1 MPHSESAEPAVVIDA
16 LTVVRS
22 KREVLQNLSASMGRG
37 RVTGLLGP
45 SGSGKTTLIRCL
57 VGAQQTAAGSV
68 TVLGLPAGSPALRRR
83 LGYVTQA
90 PAVYE
95 DLTVAENLHYF
106 ASVMGAPRSTVSSLL
121 AEFELKSIAHQL
133 VRNTSGGQRA
143 RTSLVCALVGDPELL
158 LLDEPTV
165 GQDPVLR
172 EQMWD
177 AFRARAAAGTTVL
190 VSSHVMDE
198 ASRCDDLLLLRAGA
212 LLAQGTPAAIQ
223 AEAGAGDM
231 DAAFLALIRRAAA
244 GGDADTAGR
253 PAGARHAARHEAA
266 ESHGEG
272 PLAEPEAMEPHGE
285 RPVAGPDGAERE
297 AAQHAAAK
305 HEQAQR
311 NPAKH
316 EGAQQS

>member
-1 MPHSESAEPAVVIDA
+1 MATQERSAPGADPAIVIDG

-22 KREVLQNLSASMGRG
+22 KHEVLHHLSTSVARG

-45 SGSGKTTLIRCL
+45 SGSGKTTLIRCI
-57 VGAQQTAAGSV
+57 VGAQQIAAGRV
-68 TVLGLPAGSPALRRR
+68 TVLGLPAGSPPLRRK

-95 DLTVAENLHYF
+95 DLTVSENLHYF
-106 ASVMGAPRSTVSSLL
+106 ASVMGASRSTVVSLI
-121 AEFELKSIAHQL
+121 AEFELKSIEHQL

-198 ASRCDDLLLLRAGA
+198 ASRCDDLLLLRSGA

-223 AEAGAGDM
+223 AEAGVDDM
-231 DAAFLALIRRAAA
+231 DAAFLHLIRRAEAADGAHAA
-244 GGDADTAGR
+244 G
-253 PAGARHAARHEAA
+253 
-266 ESHGEG
+266 
-272 PLAEPEAMEPHGE
+272 
-285 RPVAGPDGAERE
+285 DGAH
-297 AAQHAAAK
+297 ALADGAHAPADAAASP
-305 HEQAQR
+305 HA
-311 NPAKH
+311 PKH
-316 EGAQQS
+316 EGAHQR

>member
-1 MPHSESAEPAVVIDA
+1 MATEERSAPATDAAVVIDA

-22 KREVLQNLSASMGRG
+22 RNEVLQNLSASMARG

-57 VGAQQTAAGSV
+57 VGAQQIAAGRV
-68 TVLGLPAGSPALRRR
+68 TVLGLPAGSPALRRK

-95 DLTVAENLHYF
+95 DLTVEENLRYF
-106 ASVMGAPRSTVSSLL
+106 ASVMDAPRATVASLL
-121 AEFELKSIAHQL
+121 AEFELKSVAHQL

-198 ASRCDDLLLLRAGA
+198 ASRCDDLLLLRAGT

-223 AEAGAGDM
+223 AEAGVDDM
-231 DAAFLALIRRAAA
+231 DAAFLALIRRATAEGGTSEPAA
-244 GGDADTAGR
+244 IT
-253 PAGARHAARHEAA
+253 HA
-266 ESHGEG
+266 
-272 PLAEPEAMEPHGE
+272 
-285 RPVAGPDGAERE
+285 
-297 AAQHAAAK
+297 
-305 HEQAQR
+305 
-311 NPAKH
+311 AKH
-316 EGAQQS
+316 EGAHQR